1 MAQELSRAA
10 DSTEPIDPADSTDPA
25 GPTGFDAAGRTQVA
39 GVVVAV
45 ALAVTNVLSYLLN
58 VIAARSLSPAAF
70 GELGSLLAVLVVGA
84 VPAMGV
90 QTVVALRVAGLGA
103 RRPADLDRRDTGP
116 LVTMAAGTAG
126 AVAILLAAST
136 PLIMVLLHLGGPA
149 PVLLVTAAIAS
160 ITVNGLFYGM
170 LQGTKRFSTLA
181 ALIVA
186 DGLLRVG
193 GTLTGLLTTG
203 TATGALAGTA
213 VGSLLLAGTGWLL
226 CGRPLPGRPRRALAI
241 DVVHAAQALLG
252 LVLLVNL
259 DLVLARHHLPAA
271 EAGEYAVGSIIT
283 KVAYWLPYAI
293 AVVVLPKLAD
303 PETRRRVLPLALAF
317 CAGLDAL
324 VVLGT
329 AVLGPTIVA
338 VIGGSTY
345 ADAAVPLWAFAL
357 VGSAL
362 SLVQLL
368 LYARIASADRRS
380 TVLVWVAVALEIV
393 LVSFWLHDSRT
404 EVVGA
409 AVIATGTLAL
419 AGLVIEFRGRTAPR
433 R

>member
-1 MAQELSRAA
+1 VAQELSPVAPRTA
-10 DSTEPIDPADSTDPA
+10 E
-25 GPTGFDAAGRTQVA
+25 RTQVA

-58 VIAARSLSPAAF
+58 VVAARSLSSAAF

-103 RRPADLDRRDTGP
+103 RRPADLDRRDAGP
-116 LVTMAAGTAG
+116 LVTVAAGAAG
-126 AVAILLAAST
+126 AIALLLAATT
-136 PLIMVLLHLGGPA
+136 PLIMMLLHLGGPA

-160 ITVNGLFYGM
+160 ITVNGLFNGM
-170 LQGTKRFSTLA
+170 LQGTRRFATLA
-181 ALIVA
+181 VLIVA
-186 DGLLRVG
+186 DGVLRVG

-203 TATGALAGTA
+203 TATGALVGTA

-226 CGRPLPGRPRRALAI
+226 CGRPLPGRPRRGLAVE
-241 DVVHAAQALLG
+241 VVHAAQALLG

-271 EAGEYAVGSIIT
+271 EAGEYAVGAIIT
-283 KVAYWLPYAI
+283 KIAYWLPYAI
-293 AVVVLPKLAD
+293 AVVVLPRLAD
-303 PETRRRVLPLALAF
+303 PDTRRRVLPLALAF

-329 AVLGPTIVA
+329 ALLGPTIVTA
-338 VIGGSTY
+338 IGGATY
-345 ADAAVPLWAFAL
+345 AESAVPLWAFAL

-380 TVLVWVAVALEIV
+380 TVLVWVAVTLEIV
-393 LVSFWLHDSRT
+393 LVGFWLHDSLA

-409 AVIATGTLAL
+409 AVIATGALAL
-419 AGLVIEFRGRTAPR
+419 AGLVIELRGRAAR
-433 R
+433 RG